1 MGKAEPEQGNSAF
14 SAFGGDVDEDTLFP
28 ANERTPGQSASR
40 QAWAAI
46 QAAIKD
52 LPWYT
57 DFLELRGYGLDW
69 RKAMAVAWKASPGRN
84 REPATQAGLASMMG
98 LKSDRTIREWFEK
111 QPDLDELVST
121 FQASPL
127 FQHRRD
133 VIQALVDSASN
144 PAPTNSADRKL
155 FFQLT
160 GDLEEKSQQR
170 LVGPGEGPIII
181 LPAKQEDVAAP
192 AGSAADVP

>member
-1 MGKAEPEQGNSAF
+1 
-14 SAFGGDVDEDTLFP
+14 VDEATLFP
-28 ANERTPGQSASR
+28 ANERTPGQPASR

-46 QAAIKD
+46 QDAIKE
-52 LPWYT
+52 LPWYS

-111 QPDLDELVST
+111 QPDLEELVAT

-133 VIQALVDSASN
+133 VIEALVESASN
-144 PAPTNSADRKL
+144 AEAAHSGDRKL

-181 LPAKQEDVAAP
+181 LPAKQQEDVAAP
-192 AGSAADVP
+192 AGTATNVPQLDS